1 MFNDLTGNISLSE
14 ITVVISAVLI
24 FFSIVFG
31 IIRLAKGPD
40 TVDRVVAID
49 LLTIVTIALI
59 ALLAHQ
65 AERYIYLDVALVYG
79 LLSFLGVLAVAR
91 FLERGI

>member
-1 MFNDLTGNISLSE
+1 MTE
-14 ITVVISAVLI
+14 ITVILSSLLI
-24 FFSIVFG
+24 FFAIVFG
-31 IIRLAKGPD
+31 IIRLVIGPH

-59 ALLAHQ
+59 ALLAHH
-65 AERYIYLDVALVYG
+65 AGRYIYLDVALVYG

-91 FLERGI
+91 YLERGI

>member
-1 MFNDLTGNISLSE
+1 MTESILPNLSFTE
-14 ITVVISAVLI
+14 ITVVISSVLI

-31 IIRLAKGPD
+31 VIRLVIGPD
-40 TVDRVVAID
+40 TVDRVVAVD

-65 AERYIYLDVALVYG
+65 AERFIYLDVALVYG

-91 FLERGI
+91 YLEKGI